1 MIYKLQSVVALV
13 LLLIVN
19 SAPVRAVVTLPVGFS
34 QVLVAGGITA
44 PTTLAASPD
53 GRFFIAQQYGQLRV
67 VKNDT
72 LLAQP
77 FMTLSVNIDGERGL
91 LGVAFDPAFTIRN
104 IL

>member
-1 MIYKLQSVVALV
+1 MIYKLQSIVALV

-53 GRFFIAQQYGQLRV
+53 GRFFIAQQ
-67 VKNDT
+67 
-72 LLAQP
+72 
-77 FMTLSVNIDGERGL
+77 
-91 LGVAFDPAFTIRN
+91 
-104 IL
+104 